1 MPSDGGFVV
10 VVVVVVIVV
19 VVVVVGKEPL
29 PRDTP
34 APIQDELR
42 DEQLQLQRCTVK
54 KWQCYTLQS
63 GKRGGGRVAL

>member
-1 MPSDGGFVV
+1 MPSDGGFVVVIV

-19 VVVVVGKEPL
+19 VIVVVVGKEPL

-42 DEQLQLQRCTVK
+42 DEQLQLLQRCTVK
-54 KWQCYTLQS
+54 KWQCYTLRS
-63 GKRGGGRVAL
+63 G